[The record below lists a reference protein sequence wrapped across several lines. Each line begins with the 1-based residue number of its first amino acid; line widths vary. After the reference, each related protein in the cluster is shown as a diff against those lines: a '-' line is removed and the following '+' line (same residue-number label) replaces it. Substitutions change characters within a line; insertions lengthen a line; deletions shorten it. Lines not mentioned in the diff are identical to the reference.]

1 MYTLINGSGKLNFSN
16 SFFFLELI
24 SNNLNNYS
32 YFDLK
37 RDDYD
42 EILEDIK
49 KSDVIIF
56 AFPLYIDSP
65 TSLTLEFL
73 DYIIDR
79 KIKLDD
85 KLVYVIINC
94 GFRDGRQNITAI
106 NIVKRWC
113 LKVGTIYGSSIMIG
127 AGEVVGKDKFR
138 FISKR
143 ALKDIKRFAEVVEFK
158 QKEDDIIT
166 TVDLLNDKLYS
177 FLANL
182 SWRKKGRKNNL
193 TNIDLKAK

>member
-1 MYTLINGSGKLNFSN
+1 MYTLINGSGKLNISN
-16 SFFFLELI
+16 SFCFLELI
-24 SNNLNNYS
+24 STNLNNYS

-73 DYIIDR
+73 DYIIDK
-79 KIKLDD
+79 KIKLEN
-85 KLVYVIINC
+85 KLIYAVINC
-94 GFRDGRQNITAI
+94 GFRDGSQNITAV
-106 NIVKRWC
+106 NIIKSWC
-113 LKVGTIYGSSIMIG
+113 LKVGAEYASSIMIG

-166 TVDLLNDKLYS
+166 TVDLLNDKLYCL
-177 FLANL
+177 LANL
-182 SWRKKGRKNNL
+182 SWIKKGRKNNL
-193 TNIDLKAK
+193 TNIDLRAK

>member
-16 SFFFLELI
+16 SFHFLELI
-24 SNNLNNYS
+24 STNLNNYS

-42 EILEDIK
+42 EILGNIK

-73 DYIIDR
+73 DYIIDK
-79 KIKLDD
+79 KIKLEN
-85 KLVYVIINC
+85 KLIYAVINC
-94 GFRDGRQNITAI
+94 GFRDGSQNITAV
-106 NIVKRWC
+106 NIIKRWC
-113 LKVGTIYGSSIMIG
+113 VKVGAEYASSIMIG
-127 AGEVVGKDKFR
+127 AGEVVGKDKFT

-158 QKEDDIIT
+158 QKEKDIIT
-166 TVDLLNDKLYS
+166 TVDLLNDKLYT

-193 TNIDLKAK
+193 TNIDLKTK